1 MCSQIHEQNEAL
13 YKNQVYAS
21 AEDFDFVLDHIKER
35 IPAQDTD
42 VIRKFSKAPHGR
54 GAYERKLPKASGK

>member
-1 MCSQIHEQNEAL
+1 MCSRIHEQNEAL

-35 IPAQDTD
+35 IPALS
-42 VIRKFSKAPHGR
+42 V
-54 GAYERKLPKASGK
+54 GKVKKTE